1 MIIALYMAGE
11 IGKVQRSVDTFDV
24 VANAG
29 VVGDRYFGKNEY
41 PGQNLTLIESEQIQR
56 YNEEYNEA
64 IDLADTRRNI
74 ITKGINL
81 NELVGREFRVGEV
94 TLLGIELCEPCAT
107 LGQRLTSDNISQ
119 AAVVKAFTSR
129 AGLRVDVVSDGTLS
143 VGDTFENTPATQSI
157 IDSTKRWIETV
168 VIGLNLCPFAKQE
181 LTKNR
186 IRFSVS
192 EATSD
197 SELLNDLDREF
208 ELLLKDNSI
217 ETTVLIHPKVLEDFL
232 DYNEFLYNA
241 NEALIKNNL
250 EGVFQLASFH
260 PKYQFGGT
268 QVSDVENYTNRS
280 PYPILHILR
289 EGSLETALEN
299 YPDSALIPERNVRLL
314 NQLGT
319 TKMQNLL
326 KSCTDVTGNDSD
338 VASDYPIW

>member
-11 IGKVQRSVDTFDV
+11 IGKDQRSVDTFEV

-56 YNEEYNEA
+56 YNEEYNES

-81 NELVGREFRVGEV
+81 NELVGKEFRVGEV
-94 TLLGIELCEPCAT
+94 TLLGVELCEPCTT
-107 LGQRLTSDNISQ
+107 LGQRLTSDNMSQ
-119 AAVVKAFTSR
+119 AAVVKAFISR
-129 AGLRVDVVSDGTLS
+129 GGLRVDVVSDGTIS
-143 VGDTFENTPATQSI
+143 VGDRFENTPATQSI
-157 IDSTKRWIETV
+157 IESTQHWIQTV

-181 LTKNR
+181 LMKNR

-192 EATSD
+192 EAISE
-197 SELLNDLDREF
+197 SELLKDLDKEF
-208 ELLLKDNSI
+208 ELLLKDSAV

-232 DYNEFLYNA
+232 DYNEFLYHA
-241 NEALIKNNL
+241 NEALVKNNL

-268 QVSDVENYTNRS
+268 QVSDVENYSNRS
-280 PYPILHILR
+280 PYPSVHILR

-299 YPDSALIPERNVRLL
+299 YPDSELIPERNIKLL
-314 NQLGT
+314 NELGI
-319 TKMQNLL
+319 TKMKNLL
-326 KSCTDVTGNDSD
+326 EGCTENVGTDQ
-338 VASDYPIW
+338 